1 MKIEEKGCNTL
12 PKMTSEARRIRVLG
26 RPGNLKSV
34 RVPVQLF
41 ARKHLYTFRSKK
53 KRISKKSP
61 QHQCVTGFP
70 SLDGFRLIVGTTG
83 FEPAT
88 PCTPCKCATGLRYVP
103 NSLSGYSPLF
113 RGRENTPKSP
123 ISLTNTPLTFFA
135 RPVLNFWLK
144 NCIIIVP
151 LYIPSIERYLLQLSL
166 IITNC
171 LQELDPVDHPL
182 PCGRPRFKLKQPKST
197 E

>member
-1 MKIEEKGCNTL
+1 MKIEEKVRNTL

-70 SLDGFRLIVGTTG
+70 SLDVSDGGKTLNRKLNSTYRIPK
-83 FEPAT
+83 FE
-88 PCTPCKCATGLRYVP
+88 
-103 NSLSGYSPLF
+103 
-113 RGRENTPKSP
+113 
-123 ISLTNTPLTFFA
+123 
-135 RPVLNFWLK
+135 
-144 NCIIIVP
+144 II
-151 LYIPSIERYLLQLSL
+151 
-166 IITNC
+166 
-171 LQELDPVDHPL
+171 
-182 PCGRPRFKLKQPKST
+182 K
-197 E
+197 